1 MSDQLDLAEDIRQ
14 WDEYVN
20 GVGGLDSLSY
30 DNRKRNK
37 PSQRH
42 QFQQKDAINF
52 ILSDEKPEA
61 IRVHK
66 LGSRKSRDFN
76 TLTEEDLIREYGA

>member
-1 MSDQLDLAEDIRQ
+1 MSDQLELAEEIRQ

-37 PSQRH
+37 ASHRH
-42 QFQQKDAINF
+42 QFQQKNAIEF
-52 ILSDEKPEA
+52 ILPDEKPEPV
-61 IRVHK
+61 RVHK
-66 LGSRKSRDFN
+66 LGSRASRDFN
-76 TLTEEDLIREYGA
+76 TLTEEDLIREYGI